1 MTDVILAIKSALAAV
16 GGMIGYFIGGVDGL
30 MITLIVFIIVDYIS
44 GVLVAISKHKLNSE
58 VGFKGICKKVLI
70 IALVGVANLID
81 IHVIRSGAVART
93 AVIFFYAA
101 NEGIS
106 IIENAT
112 KLGLPVPAKLKKIL
126 NDMRKEGEGNDD
138 NSISEHERPERG

>member
-1 MTDVILAIKSALAAV
+1 MADIMLAIKSAFAAI
-16 GGMIGYFIGGVDGL
+16 GGVIGYFLGGVDGL
-30 MITLIVFIIVDYIS
+30 MITLIAFIAVDYIS
-44 GVLVAISKHKLNSE
+44 GVLVAIVKHKLNSE
-58 VGFKGICKKVLI
+58 IGFKGICKKVLI

-112 KLGLPVPAKLKKIL
+112 KLGLPVPEKLKTIL
-126 NDMRKEGEGNDD
+126 EQMKKEGNDAD
-138 NSISEHERPERG
+138 NAI

>member
-1 MTDVILAIKSALAAV
+1 MTDIMLAIKSALAAI
-16 GGMIGYFIGGVDGL
+16 GGVIGYFLGGVDGL
-30 MITLIVFIIVDYIS
+30 MITLIAFIAVDYIS
-44 GVLVAISKHKLNSE
+44 GVLVAIVKHKLNSE
-58 VGFKGICKKVLI
+58 IGFKGICKKVLI

-106 IIENAT
+106 IIENSA
-112 KLGLPVPAKLKKIL
+112 KIGLPVPEKLKKIL
-126 NDMRKEGEGNDD
+126 EQMKKEGNDAD
-138 NSISEHERPERG
+138 NAI

>member
-1 MTDVILAIKSALAAV
+1 MADIMLAIKSALAAV
-16 GGMIGYFIGGVDGL
+16 GGVIGYFIGGVDGL
-30 MITLIVFIIVDYIS
+30 MITLIAFIAVDYIS
-44 GVLVAISKHKLNSE
+44 GVLVAISRHKLSSE
-58 VGFKGICKKVLI
+58 IGFKGICKKVLI

-126 NDMRKEGEGNDD
+126 DDMRKEGENDD
-138 NSISEHERPERG
+138 NSI

>member
-1 MTDVILAIKSALAAV
+1 MNDIMIAIKSALAAI
-16 GGMIGYFIGGVDGL
+16 GGVIGYFLGGVDGL
-30 MITLIVFIIVDYIS
+30 MITLIAFIAVDYIS

-58 VGFKGICKKVLI
+58 IGFKGICKKVLI

-81 IHVIRSGAVART
+81 VHVIRSGAVART

-106 IIENAT
+106 IVENAT
-112 KLGLPVPAKLKKIL
+112 KLGLPVPAKLKSIL
-126 NDMRKEGEGNDD
+126 EQMKKEGNDAD
-138 NSISEHERPERG
+138 NAI

>member
-1 MTDVILAIKSALAAV
+1 MKEFIIVIKTICAAI
-16 GGMIGYFIGGVDGL
+16 GGWVGYFIGGVDGL
-30 MITLIVFIIVDYIS
+30 MITLIAFIVVDYIS
-44 GVLVAISKHKLNSE
+44 GVLVAISKHKLSSE
-58 VGFKGICKKVLI
+58 IGFKGICKKVLI

-126 NDMRKEGEGNDD
+126 DDMRKEGEGNDD
-138 NSISEHERPERG
+138 NSISEFERPKRG

>member
-1 MTDVILAIKSALAAV
+1 MTDVMLAIKSALAAI
-16 GGMIGYFIGGVDGL
+16 GGVIGYFLGGVDGL
-30 MITLIVFIIVDYIS
+30 MITLIAFIAVDYIS
-44 GVLVAISKHKLNSE
+44 GVLVAIVKHKLNSE
-58 VGFKGICKKVLI
+58 IGFKGICKKVLI

-106 IIENAT
+106 IIENAA
-112 KLGLPVPAKLKKIL
+112 KIGLPVPDKLKKIL
-126 NDMRKEGEGNDD
+126 EQMKKEGNDAD
-138 NSISEHERPERG
+138 NAL

>member
-1 MTDVILAIKSALAAV
+1 MADIMLAIKSALAAI
-16 GGMIGYFIGGVDGL
+16 GGVIGYFIGGVDGL
-30 MITLIVFIIVDYIS
+30 MITLIAFIAVDYIS
-44 GVLVAISKHKLNSE
+44 GVLVAIAKHKLNSE
-58 VGFKGICKKVLI
+58 IGFKGICKKVLI

-112 KLGLPVPAKLKKIL
+112 KLGLPVPAKLKSIL
-126 NDMRKEGEGNDD
+126 EQMKKEGNDAD
-138 NSISEHERPERG
+138 NAI

>member
-1 MTDVILAIKSALAAV
+1 MADIMLAIKSALAAI
-16 GGMIGYFIGGVDGL
+16 GGVIGYFIGGVDGL
-30 MITLIVFIIVDYIS
+30 MITLIAFIAVDYIS
-44 GVLVAISKHKLNSE
+44 GVLVAIVKHKLNSE

-112 KLGLPVPAKLKKIL
+112 KLGLPIPAKLKTIL
-126 NDMRKEGEGNDD
+126 EQMKKEGNDAD
-138 NSISEHERPERG
+138 NAI

>member
-1 MTDVILAIKSALAAV
+1 MADIMLAIKSALAAI
-16 GGMIGYFIGGVDGL
+16 GGVIGYFIGGVDGL
-30 MITLIVFIIVDYIS
+30 MITLIAFIAVDYIS
-44 GVLVAISKHKLNSE
+44 GVLVAIVKHKLNSE
-58 VGFKGICKKVLI
+58 IGFKGICKKVLI

-112 KLGLPVPAKLKKIL
+112 KLGLPVPEKLKTIL
-126 NDMRKEGEGNDD
+126 EQMKKEGNDAD
-138 NSISEHERPERG
+138 NAI

>member
-1 MTDVILAIKSALAAV
+1 MADIMLAIKSALAAI
-16 GGMIGYFIGGVDGL
+16 GGVIGYFLGGVDGL
-30 MITLIVFIIVDYIS
+30 MITLISFIAVDYIS
-44 GVLVAISKHKLNSE
+44 GVLVAIVKHKLNSE
-58 VGFKGICKKVLI
+58 IGFKGICKKVLI

-112 KLGLPVPAKLKKIL
+112 KLGLPVPAKLKSIL
-126 NDMRKEGEGNDD
+126 EQMKKEGNDAD
-138 NSISEHERPERG
+138 NAL

>member
-1 MTDVILAIKSALAAV
+1 MTDIMLAIKSALAAI
-16 GGMIGYFIGGVDGL
+16 GGVIGYFIGGVDGL
-30 MITLIVFIIVDYIS
+30 MITLIAFIAVDYIS
-44 GVLVAISKHKLNSE
+44 GVLVAIAKHKLNSE

-112 KLGLPVPAKLKKIL
+112 KLGLPVPEKLKKIL
-126 NDMRKEGEGNDD
+126 EQMKKEGTDAD
-138 NSISEHERPERG
+138 NAI

>member
-1 MTDVILAIKSALAAV
+1 MTDVMLAIKSALAAI
-16 GGMIGYFIGGVDGL
+16 GGVIGYFLGGVDGL
-30 MITLIVFIIVDYIS
+30 MMTLIAFIAVDYIS
-44 GVLVAISKHKLNSE
+44 GVLVAIVKHKLNSE
-58 VGFKGICKKVLI
+58 IGFKGICKKVLI

-106 IIENAT
+106 IIENTT
-112 KLGLPVPAKLKKIL
+112 KLGLPVPDKLKIIL
-126 NDMRKEGEGNDD
+126 EQMKKEGNDAD
-138 NSISEHERPERG
+138 NAI

>member
-1 MTDVILAIKSALAAV
+1 MTDVMLAIKSALAAI
-16 GGMIGYFIGGVDGL
+16 GGVIGYFLGGVDGL
-30 MITLIVFIIVDYIS
+30 MITLISFIAVDYIS
-44 GVLVAISKHKLNSE
+44 GVLVAIAKHKLNSE
-58 VGFKGICKKVLI
+58 IGFKGICKKVLI

-112 KLGLPVPAKLKKIL
+112 KLGLPVPEKLKTIL
-126 NDMRKEGEGNDD
+126 EQMKKEGNDAD
-138 NSISEHERPERG
+138 NAI